1 MKRLIPPLTGLAVFA
16 LATGYLLTLVPLR
29 VNASYDSEMLAGYIG
44 GFYFMGLLAGSFRSE
59 RLVAGIGHIRSF
71 AAFMAV
77 MCASVLGLALSDNI
91 FLWLLLRFINGVTV
105 AGVFVVVE
113 SWLLCE
119 SQQNN
124 RGRIVAFYM
133 VALYGAQALGQLFIG
148 WLDITSL
155 FPFILVGILL
165 ALSILPTTISKI
177 PPPEINQPS
186 SLGFMKLYQMS
197 PSGVIGCFCGGV
209 VLGALYTLLP
219 IYLLN
224 NNSSDYSIGVMLGLT
239 IAGGMLMQYP
249 AGHLSDYIDRRL
261 VLSGVCILGT
271 LSSLAIYWLSPQYFI
286 LMFLL
291 FLVGGTT
298 FTLYPL
304 AISHSCD
311 HMEPQDIVAGTQGL
325 LLAYSGGSC
334 IGPILGAYFMTHI
347 DRGLPLFFASIMGTV
362 ALFFMVRLPAR
373 PQIYS
378 SNEHSFV
385 PVTRT
390 TPVMSQ
396 IDPRSH
402 TDEAE
407 E

>member
-1 MKRLIPPLTGLAVFA
+1 MHRLIPPLAGLAIFA
-16 LATGYLLTLVPLR
+16 LASGYLLTLVPLKI
-29 VNASYDSEMLAGYIG
+29 NASYESEVLAGYIG
-44 GFYFMGLLAGSFRSE
+44 SFYFLGILAGSFRSE

-77 MCASVLGLALSDNI
+77 MCASVLGLALTDNI
-91 FLWLLLRFINGVTV
+91 LMWILLRFINGITV
-105 AGVFVVVE
+105 AGIFVVVE

-124 RGRIVAFYM
+124 RGRTVAFYM

-148 WLDITSL
+148 WLDLTSI
-155 FPFILVGILL
+155 FPFVFIGILL
-165 ALSILPTTISKI
+165 ALSILPTTVSRI
-177 PPPEINQPS
+177 PPPEIEQPS
-186 SLGFMKLYQMS
+186 SLGFIKLYRLT
-197 PSGVIGCFCGGV
+197 PSGVIGCFCGGI

-219 IYLLN
+219 IYLIDK
-224 NNSSDYSIGVMLGLT
+224 SSDLSVGVMLGLT

-271 LSSLAIYWLSPQYFI
+271 LAALAVYLFQPALLI
-286 LMFLL
+286 LTLLL
-291 FLVGGTT
+291 FLIGGTM

-304 AISHSCD
+304 AISHACD

-325 LLAYSGGSC
+325 LLAYSAGSC
-334 IGPILGAYFMTHI
+334 IGPILGAYFMTKI
-347 DRGLPLFFASIMGTV
+347 MDGLPLFFALIMGSV
-362 ALFFMVRLPAR
+362 ALFFMIRLPAR

-378 SNEHSFV
+378 SDENNFV
-385 PVTRT
+385 PITRT
-390 TPVMSQ
+390 TPIMSQ
-396 IDPRSH
+396 IDPRSYSE
-402 TDEAE
+402 DSE

>member
-1 MKRLIPPLTGLAVFA
+1 MKRLIAPLTGLAIFA

-29 VNASYDSEMLAGYIG
+29 INVNHESELLAGYIG
-44 GFYFMGLLAGSFRSE
+44 GFYFLGLLAGSFRSE
-59 RLVAGIGHIRSF
+59 RVVASIGHIRSF
-71 AAFMAV
+71 AAFMAL

-91 FLWLLLRFINGVTV
+91 FLWFLLRFINGITV

-119 SQQNN
+119 SQQTN

-148 WLDITSL
+148 WLDIHSIY
-155 FPFILVGILL
+155 PFILIGILL
-165 ALSILPTTISKI
+165 ALSILPTTISRI
-177 PPPEINQPS
+177 STPEIEQPS
-186 SLGFMKLYQMS
+186 SLGFIKLYRLT
-197 PSGVIGCFCGGV
+197 PSGVIGCFFGGV
-209 VLGALYTLLP
+209 VLGALYSLLP
-219 IYLLN
+219 LYLIDK
-224 NNSSDYSIGVMLGLT
+224 SSDLSVGVMLGLT

-249 AGHLSDYIDRRL
+249 AGHLSDFIDRRL
-261 VLSGVCILGT
+261 VLSGVSILGT
-271 LSSLAIYWLSPQYFI
+271 AASLAIYLIQPGF
-286 LMFLL
+286 LMQTLLL
-291 FLVGGTT
+291 FLIGGAT

-304 AISHSCD
+304 AISHACD

-334 IGPILGAYFMTHI
+334 IGPILGAYFTSHI
-347 DRGLPLFFASIMGTV
+347 DDGLPLFFALIMGLV
-362 ALFFMVRLPAR
+362 ALFFMIRLPAR

-378 SNEHSFV
+378 SDEQNFV

-402 TDEAE
+402 TEDSE
-407 E
+407 EQ